1 MPSYLLIQTNPVV
14 SNQLEHL
21 EGCELKR
28 EDINRAVT
36 YVLVSVHAGEVQR
49 RVAVVVLSLRVG
61 LVVQQQQ
68 LDNRNK
74 GRTTFFVTGV
84 SICLLFVFILM
95 TSLFG

>member
-1 MPSYLLIQTNPVV
+1 MK
-14 SNQLEHL
+14 
-21 EGCELKR
+21 C
-28 EDINRAVT
+28 EDITKRAAT

-74 GRTTFFVTGV
+74 
-84 SICLLFVFILM
+84 
-95 TSLFG
+95 